1 MRSRP
6 EEVFAKQQVKSVCTG
21 FAFSCHFLSCS
32 VTALVVNRTSEG
44 SGGTE
49 CEPYANRRKRG
60 QAESPNPLKS
70 LVGHAGIE
78 PATS

>member
-49 CEPYANRRKRG
+49 CEPDANRMKKGLRRL
-60 QAESPNPLKS
+60 P
-70 LVGHAGIE
+70 
-78 PATS
+78 